1 MSLILDALKKSE
13 KSRHDDASSVLPLIV
28 KPRRASSNRQKK
40 FPLLPLTIILVALGA
55 LFVVYLLS
63 GDSPDSTEVPQ
74 QTITAVPEETGPRGK
89 DGRQR
94 PEPVLNEPLP
104 DTAMSQA
111 TLPENAASGVEPT
124 PLPKEPPQAPV
135 EEESEDVAARQ
146 QILQQTGILST
157 RDNTSV
163 PPRLSKMAGGLRKEV
178 APLRL
183 DFHVYSTDRPR
194 RIVFIN
200 GQEYR
205 EGMSIRNNLK
215 LVRIVPE
222 GAVMEWKGRQVLL
235 TVSD

>member
-1 MSLILDALKKSE
+1 MI
-13 KSRHDDASSVLPLIV
+13 
-28 KPRRASSNRQKK
+28 
-40 FPLLPLTIILVALGA
+40 LPLTIILVALAA
-55 LFVVYLLS
+55 LFLVYLLS
-63 GDSPDSTEVPQ
+63 SDPHEVPQ
-74 QTITAVPEETGPRGK
+74 QTITALPEKKSIPVEEERA
-89 DGRQR
+89 
-94 PEPVLNEPLP
+94 EPVLN
-104 DTAMSQA
+104 
-111 TLPENAASGVEPT
+111 T
-124 PLPKEPPQAPV
+124 PLPVTETSQQVLPDNTASGDETVTPRSEPAQAPV
-135 EEESEDVAARQ
+135 EQPEDIAARQ

-163 PPRLSKMAGGLRKEV
+163 PPRLSKISGGLRKEV

-222 GAVMEWKGRQVLL
+222 GAVMEWKGRQFLL
-235 TVSD
+235 TVRD

>member
-13 KSRHDDASSVLPLIV
+13 KSRYDDAGSVLPLIV
-28 KPRRASSNRQKK
+28 KPRRAQRKK
-40 FPLLPLTIILVALGA
+40 QAKSPFLPLTIILVALA
-55 LFVVYLLS
+55 AFFLVYVLS
-63 GDSPDSTEVPQ
+63 SDSPPVTEETV
-74 QTITAVPEETGPRGK
+74 TAVPEKSTPPVAEV
-89 DGRQR
+89 R
-94 PEPVLNEPLP
+94 PAPVLNEPLQETVTQQEALP
-104 DTAMSQA
+104 DDSASGIESTTLPAEPSQA
-111 TLPENAASGVEPT
+111 
-124 PLPKEPPQAPV
+124 APA
-135 EEESEDVAARQ
+135 EESEDDAARQ

-157 RDNTSV
+157 RDTTSI
-163 PPRLSKMAGGLRKEV
+163 PPRLSKIPGGLRKEV

-222 GAVMEWKGRQVLL
+222 GAVMEWKGRQFLL
-235 TVSD
+235 TVRD

>member
-28 KPRRASSNRQKK
+28 KPRRASRNKQKK
-40 FPLLPLTIILVALGA
+40 FPLLPLTIILVALAA
-55 LFVVYLLS
+55 LFLVYLLS
-63 GDSPDSTEVPQ
+63 GDAPRSPEP
-74 QTITAVPEETGPRGK
+74 TITSVPEENA
-89 DGRQR
+89 RQVEEAP
-94 PEPVLNEPLP
+94 PEPVLKEPEQEAAPAAEEALA
-104 DTAMSQA
+104 DDSATSAEST
-111 TLPENAASGVEPT
+111 TLPV
-124 PLPKEPPQAPV
+124 EPPQAPV
-135 EEESEDVAARQ
+135 QQEPADVAARQ

-157 RDNTSV
+157 RDTTSV
-163 PPRLSKMAGGLRKEV
+163 PPRLSKIPGGLRKEV

-205 EGMSIRNNLK
+205 EGMNIRNNLK

-222 GAVMEWKGRQVLL
+222 GAVMEWKGREFLL
-235 TVSD
+235 TVRD

>member
-13 KSRHDDASSVLPLIV
+13 RSRHDDASSVLPLIV
-28 KPRRASSNRQKK
+28 KPRRASRNKQKR
-40 FPLLPLTIILVALGA
+40 FPFLPLTIILLALAA
-55 LFVVYLLS
+55 LFLVYLLS
-63 GDSPDSTEVPQ
+63 SDSPPAPQ
-74 QTITAVPEETGPRGK
+74 QTITAVPEEI
-89 DGRQR
+89 R
-94 PEPVLNEPLP
+94 PPVVEEEPPAPVVNEPREETATVAQEALP
-104 DTAMSQA
+104 GDSATGAEST
-111 TLPENAASGVEPT
+111 TLPV
-124 PLPKEPPQAPV
+124 EPPQAPV
-135 EEESEDVAARQ
+135 EQEPADVAARQ

-157 RDNTSV
+157 RDTTSV
-163 PPRLSKMAGGLRKEV
+163 PPRLSKIPGGLRKEV

-222 GAVMEWKGRQVLL
+222 GAVMEWKGRQFLL
-235 TVSD
+235 TVRD

>member
-28 KPRRASSNRQKK
+28 KPRRASRNKQKRSP
-40 FPLLPLTIILVALGA
+40 FLPLTIILAALAA
-55 LFVVYLLS
+55 LFLVYLLS
-63 GDSPDSTEVPQ
+63 SDTPPAPE
-74 QTITAVPEETGPRGK
+74 QTITAVPEETRPPVVEEE
-89 DGRQR
+89 Q
-94 PEPVLNEPLP
+94 PEPVLKEPQPESATAAEEALADDTGAESTSLP
-104 DTAMSQA
+104 
-111 TLPENAASGVEPT
+111 VEP
-124 PLPKEPPQAPV
+124 PAAPV
-135 EEESEDVAARQ
+135 EQEPADVAARQ

-157 RDNTSV
+157 RDTTSV
-163 PPRLSKMAGGLRKEV
+163 PPRLSKISGGLRKEV

-194 RIVFIN
+194 RVVFIN

-222 GAVMEWKGRQVLL
+222 GAVMEWKGRQFLL
-235 TVSD
+235 TVRD

>member
-13 KSRHDDASSVLPLIV
+13 KSRHDDANSVLPLIV
-28 KPRRASSNRQKK
+28 KPRRASRNKQKRSP
-40 FPLLPLTIILVALGA
+40 FLPLTIILAALA
-55 LFVVYLLS
+55 AIFLVYLLS
-63 GDSPDSTEVPQ
+63 SDTPPAPE
-74 QTITAVPEETGPRGK
+74 QTITAVPEET
-89 DGRQR
+89 R
-94 PEPVLNEPLP
+94 PPVVEEEQPDPVLKEPEKESATAAQEASP
-104 DTAMSQA
+104 DDTVAGAES
-111 TLPENAASGVEPT
+111 T
-124 PLPKEPPQAPV
+124 PLPVEPLQTPV
-135 EEESEDVAARQ
+135 EEEPADVAARQ

-157 RDNTSV
+157 RDTTSV
-163 PPRLSKMAGGLRKEV
+163 PPRLSKISGGLRKEV

-222 GAVMEWKGRQVLL
+222 GAVMEWKGRQFLL
-235 TVSD
+235 TVRD

>member
-13 KSRHDDASSVLPLIV
+13 KSRYDDAGSVLPLIV
-28 KPRRASSNRQKK
+28 KPRRAQRKK
-40 FPLLPLTIILVALGA
+40 QAKSPFLPLTIILVALA
-55 LFVVYLLS
+55 AFFLVYVLS
-63 GDSPDSTEVPQ
+63 SDSPPVTEETV
-74 QTITAVPEETGPRGK
+74 TAVPEKSTPPVAEV
-89 DGRQR
+89 R
-94 PEPVLNEPLP
+94 PAPVEPVLNEPLQE
-104 DTAMSQA
+104 TVTQQE
-111 TLPENAASGVEPT
+111 TLPDDSASGVEST
-124 PLPKEPPQAPV
+124 ALPAEPSQPAPA
-135 EEESEDVAARQ
+135 EESEDVADRQ

-157 RDNTSV
+157 RDTTSI
-163 PPRLSKMAGGLRKEV
+163 PPRLSKIPGGLRKEV

-222 GAVMEWKGRQVLL
+222 GAVMEWKGRQFLL
-235 TVSD
+235 TVRD

>member
-13 KSRHDDASSVLPLIV
+13 KSRHDDSNSVLPLIV
-28 KPRRASSNRQKK
+28 KPRRAQSKKQKK
-40 FPLLPLTIILVALGA
+40 FPLLPLTIILVALVA
-55 LFVVYLLS
+55 LFLVYLLS
-63 GDSPDSTEVPQ
+63 SDPHEVPQ
-74 QTITAVPEETGPRGK
+74 QTITALPEEKSIPVEEE
-89 DGRQR
+89 QV
-94 PEPVLNEPLP
+94 EPVSNEPLP
-104 DTAMSQA
+104 VTETSQQA
-111 TLPENAASGVEPT
+111 LPDNTASGDETVTPRSEPA
-124 PLPKEPPQAPV
+124 QAPV
-135 EEESEDVAARQ
+135 EQPEDIAARQ

-163 PPRLSKMAGGLRKEV
+163 PPRLSKISGGLRKEV

-222 GAVMEWKGRQVLL
+222 GAVMEWKGRQFLL
-235 TVSD
+235 TVRD

>member
-13 KSRHDDASSVLPLIV
+13 KSRHDDAGSVLPLIV
-28 KPRRASSNRQKK
+28 KPRRAEARKQTKSP
-40 FPLLPLTIILVALGA
+40 FLPLMIILAALAA
-55 LFVVYLLS
+55 LFLVYVLS
-63 GDSPDSTEVPQ
+63 SDRTSDTSQKVTR
-74 QTITAVPEETGPRGK
+74 VPEQSIPVIPEERSEAMLNE
-89 DGRQR
+89 
-94 PEPVLNEPLP
+94 PEPVAAVPQEPEPAPAKLSSGGEAAPLP
-104 DTAMSQA
+104 
-111 TLPENAASGVEPT
+111 
-124 PLPKEPPQAPV
+124 EPPQPPA
-135 EEESEDVAARQ
+135 EEPEDVAARQ

-157 RDNTSV
+157 RDTTSI
-163 PPRLSKMAGGLRKEV
+163 PARLSKIPGGLRKEV

-222 GAVMEWKGRQVLL
+222 GAVMEWKGRQFLL
-235 TVSD
+235 TVRD